1 MSLIVRPAPFAGESW
16 PGYLHRLARANHLS
30 LTGLARLLGLRSSQ
44 IICTHTPSLLLA
56 KLGIQVA
63 DVGEFPPPR
72 ERKDDRVFF
81 AEAGRS
87 FYTRICPDCI
97 GSMQE
102 FHIPALWEDPFY
114 ISCERHQR
122 LLVDRCPA
130 CEAPLSFERESLT
143 HCGCGYALANSPRS
157 KADFDIRH
165 ILSGLSLGT
174 NRSRATFAP
183 ASEREV
189 HAVWFLHRLSR
200 IQEGTFQGRRVN
212 RARGHAFIH
221 HSDLAET
228 YQWFEDWPN
237 GFIERLSVAHHQHR
251 LGPGKMLGV
260 GGSYLDRYFPKVA
273 EACAE
278 FDRRRRTGTRPR
290 TAPSA
295 SVSVQKRASIGLKEL
310 MHAAGCSRDAVLV
323 WIERGWLGET
333 HVDHSGPHGP
343 RYFINPD
350 KASHAIQI
358 CRSTAQV
365 RAIARD
371 VGFSTPALRALA
383 ISKVLQPIPHG
394 RATWNVRVI
403 PHEVFDLAKSLLS
416 VAVRGRAMYS
426 DNIGLS
432 KAICRLY
439 QRHRLLLGPFI
450 EAVINQSIPTRT
462 YVVSPLTIEEV
473 LLREIDLINWIA
485 KMLRAK

>member
-1 MSLIVRPAPFAGESW
+1 MSLIVRPAHFMGESW
-16 PGYLHRLARANHLS
+16 PGYLNRLARANHLS
-30 LTGLARLLGLRSSQ
+30 MNGLAQLLGLRASQ
-44 IICTHTPSLLLA
+44 IICTHAPSLVLA
-56 KLGIQVA
+56 KLGIEID

-72 ERKDDRVFF
+72 EKKDDRVFF

-87 FYTRICPDCI
+87 LHTRICPGCI
-97 GSMQE
+97 SSMKV
-102 FHIPALWEDPFY
+102 FYVPALWEDPFY

-130 CEAPLSFERESLT
+130 CKIPLSFERVNLT
-143 HCGCGYALANSPRS
+143 HCGCGFALANSPRS

-174 NRSRATFAP
+174 DRSRATFAP
-183 ASEREV
+183 ASELEV
-189 HAVWFLHRLSR
+189 HAVWFLHRLSL
-200 IQEGTFQGRRVN
+200 IQQGTLQGRRAN
-212 RARGHAFIH
+212 RTRGHAFIYY
-221 HSDLAET
+221 SDLVET
-228 YQWFEDWPN
+228 HQWFEDWPN

-251 LGPGKMLGV
+251 LCPGKMLGV
-260 GGSYLDRYFPKVA
+260 GGHYLHRHFPRVA

-278 FDRRRRTGTRPR
+278 YDLRRRTSTRPR
-290 TAPSA
+290 TAPPA
-295 SVSVQKRASIGLKEL
+295 SVSARKRVSVGLKEL

-323 WIERGWLGET
+323 WIERGWLGDA
-333 HVDHSGPHGP
+333 HVDHSGPQGP

-350 KASHAIQI
+350 KASRAIQI

-371 VGFSTPALRALA
+371 VGFSAPALRALA
-383 ISKVLQPIPHG
+383 ISKVLQPISYG

-450 EAVINQSIPTRT
+450 EAVISQSIPTRT

-485 KMLRAK
+485 KMQRAK